1 MVKLKICHGRKTQL
15 VVSNQVVTNPCC
27 GLAVIFCGF
36 ISLLIGRETI
46 NIPEIFSGVHG
57 FTGMTVSCTVFPIK
71 PEKILECLLFCDQSH
86 AVEKVMLVGSHWW
99 FLIRIFFVAEK
110 PAPNK

>member
-1 MVKLKICHGRKTQL
+1 VI
-15 VVSNQVVTNPCC
+15 NPCC

-57 FTGMTVSCTVFPIK
+57 FTGMTVMVGAKIIETICHLEICVSFWSRNWVLFANYSGPSRQFIK
-71 PEKILECLLFCDQSH
+71 
-86 AVEKVMLVGSHWW
+86 
-99 FLIRIFFVAEK
+99 
-110 PAPNK
+110 

>member
-1 MVKLKICHGRKTQL
+1 LHLKQAEIQKEQFQYLKFMVKLKIFRRTKSQL

-46 NIPEIFSGVHG
+46 NIPEIFSGVHS
-57 FTGMTVSCTVFPIK
+57 FTGMTNKLSRVCSTDWKSALIK
-71 PEKILECLLFCDQSH
+71 QI
-86 AVEKVMLVGSHWW
+86 
-99 FLIRIFFVAEK
+99 
-110 PAPNK
+110 

>member
-1 MVKLKICHGRKTQL
+1 MKKSQFVGRKRQL
-15 VVSNQVVTNPCC
+15 VVSNQVVTNACC

-57 FTGMTVSCTVFPIK
+57 FMGKTVKWSLWSLMVT
-71 PEKILECLLFCDQSH
+71 LL
-86 AVEKVMLVGSHWW
+86 A
-99 FLIRIFFVAEK
+99 
-110 PAPNK
+110 